1 MAADA
6 REIEEPLAKGDLLP
20 SPFLDVAV
28 PKTVVGTVKI
38 TPTEPP
44 QRSEA
49 QKNEVA
55 SWHCHEGS
63 KIVRSRA
70 TAPVPT
76 ADKRITRRR

>member
-1 MAADA
+1 MPMRTVEGVAAVNRIASDAVAADA

-44 QRSEA
+44 QRS
-49 QKNEVA
+49 
-55 SWHCHEGS
+55 
-63 KIVRSRA
+63 
-70 TAPVPT
+70 
-76 ADKRITRRR
+76 